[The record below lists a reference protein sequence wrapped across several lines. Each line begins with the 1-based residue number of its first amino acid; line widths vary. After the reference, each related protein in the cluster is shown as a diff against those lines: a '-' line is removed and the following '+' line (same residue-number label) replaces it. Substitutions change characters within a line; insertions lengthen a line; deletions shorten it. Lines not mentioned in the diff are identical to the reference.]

1 MRLVGGIIRANIIE
15 ERKAE
20 LPLGVKMEL
29 IIYVIGF
36 LVCYFVF
43 DFSWWMSLLIALVA
57 PIIFSL
63 VVPLISIPIIG
74 ISTLIDKIKE
84 HRRKPYP
91 ETTWEADYEAIEP
104 WEEEKIPQVIKAE
117 RFIMDTLERGA
128 YTRAELNQQG
138 ELLGYSEAT
147 IGRALN
153 SLLEDDKIER
163 IARGVYSKV
172 GSLSSEGPMTYETT
186 KVPIT
191 QTQPTLSM
199 LAELEKERKR
209 QSNTLGIWS
218 LVLGLIGI
226 FIGPV
231 AVAAIVLGALQFK
244 RHVSKCSIAGLILGI
259 VGVILWIA
267 GLVGPGPAYI
277 PPVYP
282 V

>member
-1 MRLVGGIIRANIIE
+1 
-15 ERKAE
+15 
-20 LPLGVKMEL
+20 MEL

-36 LVCYFVF
+36 LVCYFAF

-74 ISTLIDKIKE
+74 ISALIDKIKE
-84 HRRKPYP
+84 RRRKPYP
-91 ETTWEADYEAIEP
+91 ETTWEADYEAMEL
-104 WEEEKIPQVIKAE
+104 WGEEKIPQVIKAE
-117 RFIMDTLERGA
+117 RFIMDTLEREA

-153 SLLEDDKIER
+153 SLLEGNEIER

-172 GSLSSEGPMTYETT
+172 GSLSTEGPMTYETA

-209 QSNTLGIWS
+209 QSNAFGGWS
-218 LVLGLIGI
+218 LVLGIIGI

-231 AVAAIVLGALQFK
+231 AVAAIVLGALQFR

-259 VGVILWIA
+259 IGVILWIA
-267 GLVGPGPAYI
+267 LLGYEAPYV
-277 PPVYP
+277 PPVSP

>member
-1 MRLVGGIIRANIIE
+1 M
-15 ERKAE
+15 
-20 LPLGVKMEL
+20 PL
-29 IIYVIGF
+29 IIYGIGF
-36 LVCYFVF
+36 AICYFVF
-43 DFSWWMSLLIALVA
+43 DLSWWKSLLIALAFPAALGIVM
-57 PIIFSL
+57 
-63 VVPLISIPIIG
+63 SIVGTSIGGTLWG
-74 ISTLIDKIKE
+74 ISALIEKIRGR
-84 HRRKPYP
+84 RRKPYP
-91 ETTWEADYEAIEP
+91 ETTWGADYEAIEP
-104 WEEEKIPQVIKAE
+104 WEEEKIPQVIKTE

-172 GSLSSEGPMTYETT
+172 GSLSTEWPMTYETT
-186 KVPIT
+186 KVPTT

-199 LAELEKERKR
+199 LVELEKERKR

-267 GLVGPGPAYI
+267 GLVGTGPAYI
-277 PPVYP
+277 PPVST